1 MEGALEKLSMQTYT
15 FVEQTSNFMNET
27 RTNFKNQ
34 EASNRNLENQIGQI
48 SRQLSERPPGTF
60 PSDTITNPREQC
72 KAIELRSG
80 RVLVNDKKNEVEGE
94 KSKEEMILKEWRYLS
109 ARMIVAR

>member
-1 MEGALEKLSMQTYT
+1 
-15 FVEQTSNFMNET
+15 MNET

-34 EASNRNLENQIGQI
+34 EASIRNLENQIGQI

-72 KAIELRSG
+72 KEIQLRSG
-80 RVLVNDKKNEVEGE
+80 KVLMNEKKSEVEGE
-94 KSKEEMILKEWRYLS
+94 KRQGRNDIERVEKNIEEKKSEKNENEINCEKKMREIKGK
-109 ARMIVAR
+109 